1 MDKAEMD
8 RVERKQEQVAY
19 DRAKTRRY
27 LLWTFGIAWLM
38 QAVVAFLYRG
48 GLSVIGRM
56 MAQMLMA
63 LMMFV
68 PMLGVLLS
76 GNRLAGMGWKP
87 HIKGRLKPLL
97 MAWFFPAIL
106 TALGAAIYF
115 AVFPRHFDVSGA
127 YLISI
132 GGEAALSQLEAQG
145 ISYAQYILISV
156 VSCLTYAPFINMIP
170 AVGEEAGW
178 RGFLYPQLKTKY
190 GKKKG
195 RLIGGV
201 IWGIWH
207 WPLMALIGYEY
218 GTNYIGFPIVG
229 MLLFCIF
236 TIAAGIACDWLYEK
250 SGLIWAPAIFHGAIN
265 AAATVPGAV
274 CLANTGSL
282 ILLGPAPI
290 GVLAGIPLMLFAGIL
305 FYKSE

>member
-8 RVERKQEQVAY
+8 RVERKQEQVEY

-38 QAVVAFLYRG
+38 QAGVALLYRG
-48 GLSVIGRM
+48 GLSVIGQM

-115 AVFPRHFDVSGA
+115 AVFPGHFDVSGA
-127 YLISI
+127 YLKSI

-218 GTNYIGFPIVG
+218 GTDYIGFPIVG

-250 SGLIWAPAIFHGAIN
+250 SGLIWVPAIFHGAIN

-290 GVLAGIPLMLFAGIL
+290 GVLAGIPLMVFAGIL
-305 FYKSE
+305 FCKSE